1 MGKFAFNS
9 GQTAALESNR
19 TGGYTN
25 QQATSNQ
32 VIQAQQ
38 QAGVNPS
45 LTNEEQAENLF
56 RKFDLNNDGII
67 TLDEFLEACHKVS
80 HNLFE
85 LLYPLP
91 LKTHTNQNISHAQIP
106 KIGW

>member
-80 HNLFE
+80 PQ
-85 LLYPLP
+85 PLSTSLP
-91 LKTHTNQNISHAQIP
+91 STIENSY
-106 KIGW
+106 